1 MILTPP
7 QLLLGSSGGGAA
19 AAAASRATTTLTMM
33 SGGPDDE
40 QSVSPPLTA
49 ALLCAALAIGFQSID
64 RASSVALA
72 GQGTDEGVG
81 RAAFRAAELLAAV
94 VGWLGLS

>member
-7 QLLLGSSGGGAA
+7 QLLLGSSGGSAA
-19 AAAASRATTTLTMM
+19 AAAASRATALTMM

-40 QSVSPPLTA
+40 QSVSAPLTA

>member
-1 MILTPP
+1 MLLPSS
-7 QLLLGSSGGGAA
+7 QLHLGSSGGGAA
-19 AAAASRATTTLTMM
+19 AAAASRVTALTMM
-33 SGGPDDE
+33 NGGPDDD
-40 QSVSPPLTA
+40 QSVSAPLTA